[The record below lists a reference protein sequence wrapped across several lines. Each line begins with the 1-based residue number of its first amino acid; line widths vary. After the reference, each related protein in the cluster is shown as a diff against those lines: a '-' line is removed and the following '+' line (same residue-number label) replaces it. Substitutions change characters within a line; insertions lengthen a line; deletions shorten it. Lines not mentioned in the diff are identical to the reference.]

1 MKTSKTLAVVT
12 SLALIAT
19 SITAVGVGAE
29 EEGTEGTAVQYAN
42 WTFVQGGMYNPHEPG
57 NEGYI
62 GNVKMTGTNEELTGW
77 LNKDIYDNAEIL
89 EKPDA
94 EDSVRQTMTA
104 SEPANGFTLAIQ
116 NTGWDCYWK
125 DVTGYEQNRINP
137 WSIQANTKFEAQL
150 NHKYTISYTAQASS
164 KKYGMISIFGVKPGE
179 NDGDEDVVVPY
190 GDILKDNLVYSIAS
204 KKSTFTHTFVNTEG
218 FDEINVNFLLGAF
231 DAQADANGVDISE
244 VIAAVENC
252 WEGKVIISNFTIE
265 DLGEVDPNAETTVD
279 TSNETTVDTSHETTV
294 DTNHETTVD
303 TSNETTVDTSKETT
317 TAPVTTATPATVA
330 PTTAAPTTAAPTTVA
345 PTTKA
350 PETTKAVTKVAKAKI
365 ASAKKSGKKIKLTI
379 KKVANA
385 KKYEVK
391 YGTDKKFKKATKTV
405 KTTKVKVTLKKI
417 AKKVYYIKV
426 RAIAA
431 DGTAGAWSKVKKVKK

>member
-29 EEGTEGTAVQYAN
+29 EEGAEGTSVQYAN

-62 GNVKMTGTNEELTGW
+62 GSVKMAGTNEELTGW
-77 LNKDIYDNAEIL
+77 LNKDIYDNAEL
-89 EKPDA
+89 EEKPA
-94 EDSVRQTMTA
+94 SEDSVRQTMTA
-104 SEPANGFTLAIQ
+104 SEASNGFTLAIQ
-116 NTGWDCYWK
+116 NTGWDCYWSA
-125 DVTGYEQNRINP
+125 VTGYEENRINP

-179 NDGDEDVVVPY
+179 NEEDEDVVVPY

-231 DAQADANGVDISE
+231 DAQADANGVDISS
-244 VIAAVENC
+244 VITGVENC

-265 DLGEVDPNAETTVD
+265 DLGEVDPNAETTEAPAV
-279 TSNETTVDTSHETTV
+279 ETTEAPAVETTEAPAV
-294 DTNHETTVD
+294 ETT
-303 TSNETTVDTSKETT
+303 E
-317 TAPVTTATPATVA
+317 APTEVTTQEPTTVA
-330 PTTAAPTTAAPTTVA
+330 PTTVAPTTVAPTTVAPTTVA

-385 KKYEVK
+385 KTYEVK

-431 DGTAGAWSKVKKVKK
+431 DGTAGAWSKTKKIKK